1 MRSLH
6 PHLRSPS
13 ALAFATFLRHVA
25 PLCSAAAKGT
35 VPFPKPP
42 SQQVVPAPHPCVL
55 PPDVLLKDCEIKNT
69 KGSGPGGQHR
79 NKVQTAVVIKH
90 LPTKVAGQASESRSQ
105 KSNMDNAVIRLRV
118 KLAVSCRTQ
127 PTEPPQQPPA
137 EDRAQ
142 SVYKPSSL
150 WAGRVKGGKLAINE
164 RHVDFPAVLCEALD
178 CIWRE
183 QDVKAASEGLG
194 ISTSQMVKLLAKE
207 PTALQLVNGL
217 RASGGLPPL
226 RGAK

>member
-1 MRSLH
+1 MRILH
-6 PHLRSPS
+6 PQWRSPS
-13 ALAFATFLRHVA
+13 ALAIASFIRHVA
-25 PLCSAAAKGT
+25 PLCSAAAKGSI
-35 VPFPKPP
+35 PPKTP
-42 SQQVVPAPHPCVL
+42 SQLYVPAPHPCFL
-55 PPDVLLKDCEIKNT
+55 PPEQLLKECDIMNT

-105 KSNMDNAVIRLRV
+105 KSNMDNAIIRLRV

-127 PTEPPQQPPA
+127 SEPPQPPPA
-137 EDRAQ
+137 DVAYQ
-142 SVYKPSSL
+142 PSSL
-150 WAGRVKGGKLAINE
+150 WAGRVKGGKLSINP
-164 RHVDFPAVLCEALD
+164 RHTDFPAVLCEALD

-183 QDVKAASEGLG
+183 QDVKAASTQLG

-217 RASGGLPPL
+217 RASSGLPPL
-226 RGAK
+226 RN